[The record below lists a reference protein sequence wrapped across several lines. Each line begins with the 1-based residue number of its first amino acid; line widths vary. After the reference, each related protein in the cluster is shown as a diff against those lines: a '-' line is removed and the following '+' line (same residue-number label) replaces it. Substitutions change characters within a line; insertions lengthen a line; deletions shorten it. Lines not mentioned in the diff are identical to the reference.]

1 MRVTSQVQVDAYLSH
16 GSNLGAILVVVR
28 GFFVRPS
35 KLTKIIEIMGRRR
48 RKQKTAKSKYTVETV
63 DREYQMPMTNL
74 CPEKALS
81 ASDLNRLHLK
91 SLTVNFQVIY

>member
-1 MRVTSQVQVDAYLSH
+1 
-16 GSNLGAILVVVR
+16 
-28 GFFVRPS
+28 
-35 KLTKIIEIMGRRR
+35 MGRRR

-74 CPEKALS
+74 CPEKVLS

-91 SLTVNFQVIY
+91 SLTANFQVIY